1 MSEAERKQV
10 QINIYKEILRS
21 PKKHAIN
28 VIINARGA
36 LNELLGK

>member
-10 QINIYKEILRS
+10 QINIYKEILRN
-21 PKKHAIN
+21 PKKHSIN
-28 VIINARGA
+28 AVLAARGA

>member
-1 MSEAERKQV
+1 MTEAERKQV
-10 QINIYKEILRS
+10 QINIYKEILRN
-21 PKKHAIN
+21 PKKHSIN